1 MKILVT
7 GIGGPTPR
15 SIASVL
21 RRDYPDASI
30 VGVDCDP
37 RALGFYMPGLLDER
51 YVVPR
56 TTDAEAY
63 FRAIHKIL
71 GREKIDLALVQPESE
86 VLAWGDY
93 FERHKSYPCPV
104 VMPPLSHAKALVDKA
119 RMADLLDGT
128 TYIPKTLRITASEPR
143 KTEVEELIGY
153 PCWIR
158 AATGSGGAGSLKL
171 NCEMDLDAWLLVY
184 PDIAEFTVS
193 EFLPGKHLAN
203 QMLYLEGELQLNA
216 GLECVEYV
224 MADIAPSRVTGN
236 TSFGR
241 LIYDERLLSFCEEV
255 IDFIVEK
262 LSAPAHGVYSFDLK
276 LDSSGTPKVTEI
288 NVRHM
293 AYTGILAKCG
303 ADFVNATVDY
313 LRSGVVRDEPVRHR
327 YASDFVFLRD
337 VDIEPLVLSETDLS
351 SEIVHA

>member
-1 MKILVT
+1 MNILVT

-15 SIASVL
+15 SIVSVL
-21 RRDYPDASI
+21 RRAYPVARV
-30 VGVDCDP
+30 VGVDCDS
-37 RALGFYMPGLLDER
+37 RALGFYMPGLLNER

-56 TTDAEAY
+56 ATNTEAY
-63 FRAIHKIL
+63 FGAIDEIL
-71 GREKIDLALVQPESE
+71 RKENIDLAIIQPESE
-86 VLAWGDY
+86 VLAWGEFY
-93 FERHKSYPCPV
+93 QKHKSYPCPV
-104 VMPPLSHAKALVDKA
+104 VMPPLSHSTALVDKA
-119 RMADLLDGT
+119 KMADLLDGT
-128 TYIPKTLRITASEPR
+128 TYIPKTLRVMSKEPR
-143 KTEVEELIGY
+143 TSEIEVKIGY

-171 NCEMDLDAWLLVY
+171 NSAKDLDAVLLIY
-184 PDIAEFTVS
+184 PDVAEFTVS
-193 EFLPGKHLAN
+193 EFLPGRHLAN
-203 QMLYLEGELQLNA
+203 QMLYLDGELQLNA

-241 LIYDERLLSFCEEV
+241 LINDEGLLSFCEEV

-276 LDSSGTPKVTEI
+276 LDSTGKPKVTEV

-303 ADFVNATVDY
+303 ADFVSATVDY
-313 LRSGVVRDEPVRHR
+313 LRSDVVRDEPVRYR
-327 YASDFVFLRD
+327 YESDFIFLRD
-337 VDIEPLVLSETDLS
+337 VDIEPLVLLEADLS
-351 SEIVHA
+351 SGISHA